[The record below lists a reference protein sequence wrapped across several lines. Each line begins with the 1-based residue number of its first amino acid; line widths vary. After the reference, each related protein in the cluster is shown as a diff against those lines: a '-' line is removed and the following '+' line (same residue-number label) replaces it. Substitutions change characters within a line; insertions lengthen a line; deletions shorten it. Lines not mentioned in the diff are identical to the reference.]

1 MEIRKIGLL
10 GLTSTSINKGCEA
23 LTYAFLEMLK
33 QYQDFSYELYF
44 IDGFSLYEFRT
55 GKLFAR
61 IKSENARFEE
71 YGVSISRIFYRTL
84 YNKILFSKEIR
95 KLDICFDFTQ
105 GDSFTD
111 IYGNARFND
120 WTKVKEYIINKGVP
134 LVLGSQTIGPFHDK
148 ENEKRAAAVINSCKE
163 VFARDKDSFEYTKSI
178 SGRTPILTTDVAFFL
193 PYKDTGYKKSNKIGF
208 NPSGLLWNG
217 GYTSDNQF
225 GLTMDYQDFCRK
237 AITYAIKN
245 GFEVHLIG
253 HVVSDDLLQKDN
265 DCVAIKALHEE
276 FPETIVAPMFDNP
289 MDAKTYISNMS
300 AFTGA
305 RMHATIAS
313 ISAGVPVLPFSYS
326 RKFEGLFGTL
336 KYEHIIHGKGD
347 SLDEA
352 LTKFRVFIERSD
364 DIIKDVNNSIIIIN
378 KMKRKMLQSYQN
390 LLIEEDR

>member
-1 MEIRKIGLL
+1 MKIGLL
-10 GLTSTSINKGCEA
+10 GLTTTSSNKGCEA
-23 LTYAFLEMLK
+23 LTYSFLEMLK
-33 QYQDFSYELYF
+33 KHMMSPFEFYF
-44 IDGFSLYEFRT
+44 IEALSFHEFGT
-55 GKLFAR
+55 GELRKRL
-61 IKSENARFEE
+61 KEENEKFDNFN
-71 YGVSISRIFYRTL
+71 VKISKIFYRPIGNYL
-84 YNKILFSKEIR
+84 FFSKNILD
-95 KLDICFDFTQ
+95 LDICFDFTQ

-111 IYGNARFND
+111 IYGQERFDD

-134 LVLGSQTIGPFHDK
+134 LVLGSQTIGPFRDK
-148 ENEKRAAAVINSCKE
+148 ENEKRAAAVINRCKE
-163 VFARDKDSFEYTKSI
+163 VFVRDRDSLEYTKLI

-193 PYKDTGYKKSNKIGF
+193 PYKDTGYKKSNIIGF

-225 GLTMDYQDFCRK
+225 GLSMDYQVFCRK

-253 HVVSDDLLQKDN
+253 HVISDDLSQKDN
-265 DCVAIKALHEE
+265 DCVAVKALHEE

-300 AFTGA
+300 AFIGA

-313 ISAGVPVLPFSYS
+313 ISSGVPVLPFSYS

-336 KYEHIIHGKGD
+336 KYDYIIHGKED

-352 LTKFRVFIERSD
+352 LTKFKEFICTIAKVKEDTIHSQG
-364 DIIKDVNNSIIIIN
+364 IIEEMKQDMLIAYKEIIN
-378 KMKRKMLQSYQN
+378 
-390 LLIEEDR
+390 D